1 MQKSTDKKLE
11 EWKDVRG
18 YEDLYEVSNLGR
30 VRSVERRTLSKAGWV
45 RLTKSQ
51 ILKPS
56 KHTSKYLKRGLYRH
70 DDETTKQ
77 VYIHRLVAEHFCHN
91 DDPTNKTQVN
101 HINGDHKDN
110 RACNLEWCTPSENIR
125 HGVDAGRVNNIKMG
139 RKTKRFTEKE
149 AATIAIL
156 ESEGY
161 SINKIAEHLG
171 RSRTSISSFMN
182 GRGNKKMIEFYELV
196 KEELKSLNY
205 LKLTLYKKTFLCNNT
220 HIH

>member
-1 MQKSTDKKLE
+1 MRVTDQEDIWKKVTDFE
-11 EWKDVRG
+11 G
-18 YEDLYEVSNLGR
+18 LYEVSSSGD
-30 VRSVERRTLSKAGWV
+30 VRSLDKTVKCKNGSIK
-45 RLTKSQ
+45 RLKGKVMS
-51 ILKPS
+51 PS
-56 KHTSKYLKRGLYRH
+56 KHTSEYLIIRLCYGGRDYKHYYL
-70 DDETTKQ
+70 
-77 VYIHRLVAEHFCHN
+77 HRLVAEHFCHN
-91 DDPTNKTQVN
+91 DDPENKTQVN

-110 RACNLEWCTPSENIR
+110 RACNLEWCTPSENIK
-125 HGVDAGRVNNIKMG
+125 HGVDAGRVNNIKKG
-139 RKTKRFTEKE
+139 RNTKRFNEKE

-182 GRGNKKMIEFYELV
+182 GRGNKKMTEFYELV
-196 KEELKSLNY
+196 KEEAKSLNN